1 MAVVRGGKRSD
12 AGYAVAF
19 AVSYTQAPHFWSNQH
34 QYFLHGLAAA
44 GLGFLGDDWL
54 AQTTDP
60 TPVFSGFV
68 AIVGQ
73 YLPFATFQMAYFA
86 ILAAYFL
93 SFRRLLDILFGADR
107 AWRGISLAA
116 LIVAH
121 SAALRV
127 ASALLFGKDYPWFVQ
142 SGVAGQ
148 YVLGF
153 GLQPSVAG
161 VCLLFG
167 VVAFAELRPAR
178 AAAWMAL
185 SAVFHATYLLSAAM
199 FVAGCLAEL
208 ARRGQWRIAAVCGCT
223 ALGVVAPAVAY
234 VASQFLGSDP
244 EVGRTAREILYT
256 VRIPHHCQPGRW
268 LDWIAAL
275 QVAWTFAGLSLIA
288 WSPAGRVCL
297 VVALFG
303 ALGTILQWLTDNHT
317 LALLFPWR
325 VSVVLLPIATAVLFD
340 RFARWAGRAP
350 RASVAARAAVL
361 VSVVGGLA
369 VTWSG
374 AGYAVNRAEDG
385 ILRHVAGARQRG
397 QVYLLPV
404 RIPALQSAARGSVSM
419 TFVGPPTVQSGLI
432 LIDFQR
438 WRLESGTPVYVDFK
452 SIPYR
457 DDEVIE
463 WLRRM
468 RNCER
473 WYESL
478 GDERTRI
485 EMLDAG
491 ITHVVM
497 TNGAKTVRPA
507 GETIY
512 TDDHY
517 TIIKIKGD

>member
-1 MAVVRGGKRSD
+1 
-12 AGYAVAF
+12 
-19 AVSYTQAPHFWSNQH
+19 
-34 QYFLHGLAAA
+34 
-44 GLGFLGDDWL
+44 
-54 AQTTDP
+54 
-60 TPVFSGFV
+60 
-68 AIVGQ
+68 
-73 YLPFATFQMAYFA
+73 
-86 ILAAYFL
+86 
-93 SFRRLLDILFGADR
+93 
-107 AWRGISLAA
+107 
-116 LIVAH
+116 
-121 SAALRV
+121 
-127 ASALLFGKDYPWFVQ
+127 
-142 SGVAGQ
+142 
-148 YVLGF
+148 
-153 GLQPSVAG
+153 
-161 VCLLFG
+161 
-167 VVAFAELRPAR
+167 
-178 AAAWMAL
+178 
-185 SAVFHATYLLSAAM
+185 
-199 FVAGCLAEL
+199 
-208 ARRGQWRIAAVCGCT
+208 
-223 ALGVVAPAVAY
+223 
-234 VASQFLGSDP
+234 
-244 EVGRTAREILYT
+244 
-256 VRIPHHCQPGRW
+256 
-268 LDWIAAL
+268 
-275 QVAWTFAGLSLIA
+275 
-288 WSPAGRVCL
+288 
-297 VVALFG
+297 
-303 ALGTILQWLTDNHT
+303 
-317 LALLFPWR
+317 
-325 VSVVLLPIATAVLFD
+325 
-340 RFARWAGRAP
+340 
-350 RASVAARAAVL
+350 